1 MKKLKI
7 IGIPLTRNEM
17 KIIMSG
23 KVDPNGSYHGC
34 GRDCRVQSPAFT
46 CDGGR
51 IPICYRSLCTSIDGI
66 TSFDY
71 SFSCGMG

>member
-1 MKKLKI
+1 MKNLKSF
-7 IGIPLTRNEM
+7 GIPLSRNEM
-17 KIIMSG
+17 RIIMAG
-23 KVDPNGSYHGC
+23 KLDPNGGFHGC

-46 CDGGR
+46 CAGGVA
-51 IPICYRSLCTSIDGI
+51 PVCYHSLCTLNDGT